1 MSDITTPAFT
11 AAAQEDAKSGVLG
24 EIKSFLHQFFIKAFD
39 PYRPELHY
47 MRGPG
52 PACRAKEMALSP
64 AVQTM
69 LAEIRAAKAA
79 KSQASS

>member
-1 MSDITTPAFT
+1 MSDITPAFA
-11 AAAQEDAKSGVLG
+11 AAAQEDARSGILG

-79 KSQASS
+79 KSQATS

>member
-1 MSDITTPAFT
+1 
-11 AAAQEDAKSGVLG
+11 
-24 EIKSFLHQFFIKAFD
+24 
-39 PYRPELHY
+39 

-64 AVQTM
+64 AVQSM

>member
-1 MSDITTPAFT
+1 MSDITPAFT
-11 AAAQEDAKSGVLG
+11 AAAQEEARSGVLG

-79 KSQASS
+79 KSQASP